1 MLQFLG
7 CHFSCFCEC
16 KFLKFPEQLSQLVS
30 RMFLDN
36 KRLLLLL
43 PPIYVISITQSFLL
57 NLADSTTMLTV
68 AAFRVCDLKIDRI
81 QVLIETES
89 LVDRKPNIDFQVSIN
104 FWLARS
110 GSSTCLSQKCVTFVK
125 KVFLLLS
132 MIPTYPCNLNGLS
145 QKRIN
150 FYFPPK

>member
-1 MLQFLG
+1 
-7 CHFSCFCEC
+7 
-16 KFLKFPEQLSQLVS
+16 
-30 RMFLDN
+30 MFLDN

-89 LVDRKPNIDFQVSIN
+89 LVDRKPNIDF
-104 FWLARS
+104 
-110 GSSTCLSQKCVTFVK
+110 
-125 KVFLLLS
+125 
-132 MIPTYPCNLNGLS
+132 
-145 QKRIN
+145 
-150 FYFPPK
+150 